1 MYMAKQKIEINDE
14 SLTSLLQETYCE
26 VVDQRNKAL
35 GLLNKYLK
43 NVTENS
49 DIAMVGKINN
59 ELLKVIDSSI
69 GKKLELAKLMVD
81 IMNKKG
87 VSKPT
92 ESDSNT
98 VSKEQKAEMRK
109 IIKEIKEGK
118 INISPE

>member
-1 MYMAKQKIEINDE
+1 MGKNKIEINE
-14 SLTSLLQETYCE
+14 SSLTSLLQETYCE

-43 NVTENS
+43 NVEENT

-69 GKKLELAKLMVD
+69 GKKLELAKLMAD

-87 VSKPT
+87 NIK
-92 ESDSNT
+92 SDDTGQSI
-98 VSKEQKAEMRK
+98 SKEQKAEMRK
-109 IIKEIKEGK
+109 IVKEIKEGK
-118 INISPE
+118 INISNE

>member
-1 MYMAKQKIEINDE
+1 VAKQKLEFNDD

-43 NVTENS
+43 NVEENS

-69 GKKLELAKLMVD
+69 GKKIELAKLMAD

-87 VSKPT
+87 GIKN
-92 ESDSNT
+92 EDSST
-98 VSKEQKAEMRK
+98 QLISKEQKAEMRK
-109 IIKEIKEGK
+109 VVKEIKEGK
-118 INISPE
+118 INITD